1 MSQIIAQKKKPYE
14 DGEMI
19 KQAFLEAADSLFANF
34 RNKDEIVSAIKSMQ
48 LSANTVMRR
57 VEVMSNDIFL
67 QLRTD
72 LDNCVYFSLQLDEL
86 TDVVDTGRVR
96 QDGF

>member
-1 MSQIIAQKKKPYE
+1 MSQIIAQKNKPYE

-19 KQAFLEAADSLFANF
+19 KQSFLEAADSLFANF

-72 LDNCVYFSLQLDEL
+72 LDNCLFFTS
-86 TDVVDTGRVR
+86 TG
-96 QDGF
+96 